1 MTFPGSRLPPSS
13 GNNVRRAGDQRVQCI
28 DEGSAFRDTLIDGS
42 PCTILLLIRN
52 NFTGYVQQHPMPGVK
67 LLMEIAWL
75 ISLRLRQTSGLLVD
89 ATGA

>member
-1 MTFPGSRLPPSS
+1 
-13 GNNVRRAGDQRVQCI
+13 
-28 DEGSAFRDTLIDGS
+28 
-42 PCTILLLIRN
+42 
-52 NFTGYVQQHPMPGVK
+52 MPGVK